1 MSTGHPATFQ
11 GWDARF
17 KSGGDHCGYGIKVIT
32 SDCGSEN
39 PGSIPGSHPKW
50 VGRIVAI
57 AADCKSADFGLRWF
71 ESNPAHLYVCVS
83 ELVEGTFLLRRCAA
97 NNCTEGSNPS
107 ANAIYYIKVIY
118 YGNRTFILISMI
130 KGTISQ

>member
-1 MSTGHPATFQ
+1 MG
-11 GWDARF
+11 
-17 KSGGDHCGYGIKVIT
+17 HCGYRIAVSP
-32 SDCGSEN
+32 SDCGSEHL
-39 PGSIPGSHPKW
+39 GSTPSSHIW

-107 ANAIYYIKVIY
+107 ANAIKFY
-118 YGNRTFILISMI
+118 R
-130 KGTISQ
+130 